1 MSNDHNLPIE
11 GNWYELPAT
20 GEIFTVVTVDDDDGM
35 MEIQYEDGTLDEIE
49 LSEWED
55 MAAEPID
62 PPDEWSGSYGDFDDE
77 DYYDQDEEE
86 ETEEEE

>member
-1 MSNDHNLPIE
+1 M
-11 GNWYELPAT
+11 
-20 GEIFTVVTVDDDDGM
+20 VTVDDVDGM
-35 MEIQYEDGTLDEIE
+35 MEIQYQDGTLDEIE

-77 DYYDQDEEE
+77 DYYDQDEEAE
-86 ETEEEE
+86 EESEEEE